1 MSDSLF
7 KFQEMFKEKMSEEFF
22 QDELNIVLDTIK
34 ESLEI
39 KAKEYVRNADRMHN
53 FNSGVKKSD
62 KTREEVIRDFRLKH
76 EISIDDMRNDIK
88 NGEFPSRALLE
99 EKFKDVIN
107 YFILE
112 KLSIAHKIERHAKK

>member
-7 KFQEMFKEKMSEEFF
+7 KFQKMFKEKMSEEFF
-22 QDELNIVLDTIK
+22 QDELNIVLDAIK

-39 KAKEYVRNADRMHN
+39 KAKEYVRNGDRMHN

-62 KTREEVIRDFRLKH
+62 KSREEVIRDFRFKH

-88 NGEFPSRALLE
+88 NDELPSRALLE

-112 KLSIAHKIERHAKK
+112 KLSIAHKIEKHARK